1 MGRQFFHGEKAAGQK
16 IISFCLAVFMS
27 AALTACGGGIREET
41 KQAVRD
47 RTSQAL
53 QLYNE
58 IEKTVREKHLTADSV
73 FADVKAQLTDMS
85 EQVQAGLEDATE
97 EDGQET
103 IRELDA
109 LLRNLQSV
117 KDGLE

>member
-1 MGRQFFHGEKAAGQK
+1 M
-16 IISFCLAVFMS
+16 
-27 AALTACGGGIREET
+27 
-41 KQAVRD
+41 
-47 RTSQAL
+47 
-53 QLYNE
+53 
-58 IEKTVREKHLTADSV
+58 
-73 FADVKAQLTDMS
+73 KAQLTDMS